1 VPLCPHCGEDN
12 PDRARFCLSCGAQLA
27 RAASAATEF
36 RKIVTILFT
45 DVTGSTSLG
54 ERLDPESLRGVMGRY
69 FDAAR
74 TVVDRHG
81 GTVEKFIGDAV
92 MAVFGIPVVHED
104 DALRAVRAAV
114 ELNQRLTTLDDELEE
129 LYGVRLELRTGVYT
143 GEVAVGAGEV
153 FATGDAVNVAARLEQ
168 AAAPGEILIGEPTR
182 RLVRDAVEVDAVA
195 PLELKGK
202 SEPVPAWR
210 LRAVVGEVA
219 FQRRLDS
226 PLIGRERELAAMCS
240 AHIGALRRRTG
251 GLLTVL
257 GPAGIGKS
265 RVVRE
270 FVRCVEPQA
279 RVLVGHCLPYG
290 EGITYWPVADVV
302 REAAGIVP
310 ELSAAE
316 AVQRIEQLVRGE
328 EDAALVSD
336 RIAGAIGL
344 APGGAPPQEIF
355 WAVRRLVESLA
366 RAQPL
371 VLVFDDVHWAE
382 PTFLDLVEHLV
393 DHVLDS
399 PVLILCTARP
409 ELLESRPGWGGDR
422 PGATAVRLEPLTDA
436 DSARLIDNL
445 EARVHLDAA
454 LRARIVAA
462 ADGNPLY
469 VEEMLAMIVED
480 GAAGGDVTVP
490 PTIQALLSA
499 RLDRLAPEERDVTAR
514 ASVVGQEFSRSAVAE
529 LVEGTPVDA
538 ALRGL
543 VAKDVIRPAG
553 EEAYGFRHLLIR
565 DAAYASVPK
574 RLRAE
579 LHERYARHL
588 ERDAGERLSEVEEI
602 LGYHLEQA
610 YLHRIALGPPDEQGR
625 ALASQ
630 AARHLHDAGVRAD
643 ARGDLHAAAAL
654 LQRALD
660 LREADDP
667 ARPEIQAL
675 LGATLLELGEY
686 ARAGEQLAAAEA
698 AAGRAGDRAAEL
710 SAGVAASLMRAR
722 TDPSC
727 DLGAAADAA
736 EAATREL
743 DDLGA
748 GPALV
753 RVWRA
758 VAALRLMQ
766 YDLRSF
772 EEAAEQ
778 SVEQA
783 RRFGQTRGE
792 AEALYWLCLALSV
805 GPRPVPEGIRR
816 CEELLEEV
824 SGPLSTASVLIAGS
838 SLHALAGDLERALD
852 WVRRGRAG
860 FADLGFVVMSEAH
873 AQAEG
878 MVLAHAGDFE
888 AAEEVLRRSSEALD
902 AIGETVS
909 LAMQLGVRALALAR
923 LGRIEESLALSR
935 RVSETAPMGYA
946 QVLWRQARS
955 YALSRTGEHEEALAL
970 AREAVRFS
978 GDPNGLHGRTETL
991 ENLAAVAAAA
1001 GETDEA
1007 RRALEEGVSLAERK
1021 GCVVCTQRLGARLES
1036 LSSLTA

>member
-1 VPLCPHCGEDN
+1 M
-12 PDRARFCLSCGAQLA
+12 
-27 RAASAATEF
+27 
-36 RKIVTILFT
+36 LFT

-69 FDAAR
+69 FDTAR
-74 TVVDRHG
+74 SVVDRHG

-92 MAVFGIPVVHED
+92 MAVFGVPVVHED

-114 ELNQRLTTLDDELEE
+114 ELNERLTALDDELEE

-182 RLVRDAVEVDAVA
+182 RLVRDAVEVEAVA

-210 LRAVVGEVA
+210 LLAVVGDVG

-226 PLIGRERELAAMCS
+226 PLVARVGELAAMCS
-240 AHIGALRRRTG
+240 ADVRSLRQRTCE
-251 GLLTVL
+251 LLTVL
-257 GPAGIGKS
+257 GPPGIGKS
-265 RVVRE
+265 RLVRE
-270 FVRCVEPQA
+270 FVRGVEPHA

-316 AVQRIEQLVRGE
+316 AVRRIDELVRGE
-328 EDAALVSD
+328 EDAALVGE

-344 APGGAPPQEIF
+344 VPGGAPPEEIF
-355 WAVRRLVESLA
+355 WAVRRLVETLA
-366 RAQPL
+366 RARPL

-382 PTFLDLVEHLV
+382 PTLLDLVEHLV
-393 DHVLDS
+393 DRVVDA
-399 PVLILCTARP
+399 PVLIVCTARP
-409 ELLESRPGWGGDR
+409 ELLESRPGWGGER
-422 PGATAVRLEPLTDA
+422 PNATAVRLEPLTEA
-436 DSARLIDNL
+436 DSEHLIDNL
-445 EARVHLDAA
+445 EARVHVEPR

-462 ADGNPLY
+462 ADGNPLF

-480 GAAGGDVTVP
+480 GDGDVTVP

-499 RLDRLAPEERDVTAR
+499 RLDRLAPDERDVTAR
-514 ASVVGQEFSRSAVAE
+514 ASVVGQEFARSAVAE
-529 LVEGTPVDA
+529 LVERTPVDA
-538 ALRGL
+538 PLRSL

-553 EEAYGFRHLLIR
+553 EDAYSFRHLLIR
-565 DAAYASVPK
+565 DAAYASLPK
-574 RLRAE
+574 QLRAE

-588 ERDAGERLSEVEEI
+588 ERDGGERLREVEEI

-610 YLHRIALGPPDEQGR
+610 YRHRLALGPPDERGR

-630 AARHLHDAGVRAD
+630 AAQHLHDAGVRAD
-643 ARGDLHAAAAL
+643 ARGDLHAAVAL
-654 LQRALD
+654 LERALD
-660 LREADDP
+660 LRAEDDP
-667 ARPEIQAL
+667 ARPEVQAL
-675 LGATLLELGEY
+675 VGTALLELGEY
-686 ARAGEQLAAAEA
+686 ARAAEQLAAAEDTA
-698 AAGRAGDRAAEL
+698 RRAGDRAAEL
-710 SAGVAASLMRAR
+710 AAAVASSLLRAR
-722 TDPSC
+722 TDTSC
-727 DLGAAADAA
+727 DLETAATAV

-743 DDLGA
+743 ERLGA
-748 GPALV
+748 DSALV
-753 RVWRA
+753 RAWRA
-758 VAALRLMQ
+758 LAALRLMQ
-766 YDLRSF
+766 YDLAAF
-772 EEAAEQ
+772 EHAAEQ

-792 AEALYWLCLALSV
+792 AEALYWFCLALGLGS
-805 GPRPVPEGIRR
+805 RPVPEGIRR
-816 CEELLEEV
+816 CEELLAEV

-838 SLHALAGDLERALD
+838 SLHALADDLERALD

-860 FADLGFVVMSEAH
+860 FADLGFVVLSEAH

-888 AAEEVLRRSSEALD
+888 GAEEVLRRSSDALD

-909 LAMQLGVRALALAR
+909 LAMQLGVRAVALAR
-923 LGRIEESLALSR
+923 LGRIDESLELSR
-935 RVSETAPMGYA
+935 RVSETAPMGYS

-955 YALSRTGEHEEALAL
+955 CALSRLGEHEEALRL
-970 AREAVRFS
+970 AREAVLFS
-978 GDPNGLHGRTETL
+978 GDPNGLHGRTEML

-1021 GCVVCTQRLGARLES
+1021 GCVVCVRRLGERLEA
-1036 LSSLTA
+1036 LSTLTA